1 MELKYGLRQERAAK
15 KGAKGVDSSA
25 VAMEIGLADI
35 HAKLTEQAWRQW
47 GEEFH
52 SRAAA
57 NERDDVPTYI
67 ARIMH
72 RLHVGCWRL
81 MCIPKNCECGNA
93 VSFHQVLFSCTTCSD
108 HLKPLTGSLHNAGL
122 PLCTQACQCATSV
135 RAGASLCCSQ
145 TGLHVSNGI
154 LSVVCG
160 TPSHVQ
166 RFFAAWGNPGGG
178 GRDERLRVPCA
189 ENIYS

>member
-1 MELKYGLRQERAAK
+1 MELKYGLRQKRAAK

-122 PLCTQACQCATSV
+122 PLCTQSLSV
-135 RAGASLCCSQ
+135 RHQREGWSLPVLQPDWS
-145 TGLHVSNGI
+145 TR
-154 LSVVCG
+154 
-160 TPSHVQ
+160 VQ
-166 RFFAAWGNPGGG
+166 RHPIGSV
-178 GRDERLRVPCA
+178 RDSQSRSTLLR
-189 ENIYS
+189 SLG